1 MSDSAPTSAPAP
13 ATGSGPA
20 GAIKSF
26 FTALFDFSFKSF
38 VSRRLAGI
46 FYGVALAL
54 TALGG
59 IIWFFTLVGGGVAT
73 LANGGNGA
81 IFGVLII
88 LGAFIIVPVGLF
100 VAVLLL
106 RVWIE
111 AIVALIAVAENTASL
126 RK

>member
-1 MSDSAPTSAPAP
+1 MSDSAPVSSPAPAP
-13 ATGSGPA
+13 GSGPA

-59 IIWFFTLVGGGVAT
+59 IIWFFTLVAGGVAT

-88 LGAFIIVPVGLF
+88 LGAFIIVPLGLF

>member
-1 MSDSAPTSAPAP
+1 MPAPAP
-13 ATGSGPA
+13 GSGPA

-26 FTALFDFSFKSF
+26 FAALFDFSFKSF

-59 IIWFFTLVGGGVAT
+59 IIWFFTLIAGGVAT
-73 LANGGNGA
+73 LANGGQGA

-88 LGAFIIVPVGLF
+88 LGAFIIVPLGLF

>member
-1 MSDSAPTSAPAP
+1 MSDSAPQSLPAPAP
-13 ATGSGPA
+13 GSGPT
-20 GAIKSF
+20 GALKGF
-26 FTALFDFSFKSF
+26 FKALFDFSFKSF

-59 IIWFFTLVGGGVAT
+59 LIWFFTLVAGGVAT
-73 LANGGNGA
+73 LASGSDGA
-81 IFGVLII
+81 FFGILII
-88 LGAFIIVPVGLF
+88 LGAFIIVPLGLF

>member
-1 MSDSAPTSAPAP
+1 MPAPAP
-13 ATGSGPA
+13 GSGPA

-26 FTALFDFSFKSF
+26 FAALFDFSFTSF
-38 VSRRLAGI
+38 VSRRLSGV

-59 IIWFFTLVGGGVAT
+59 LIWFFTLIAAGIGT
-73 LANGGNGA
+73 LANGGQGA
-81 IFGVLII
+81 LFGLLII
-88 LGAFIIVPVGLF
+88 LGAFIIVPLGLF

>member
-1 MSDSAPTSAPAP
+1 MPAPAP
-13 ATGSGPA
+13 GSGPT
-20 GAIKSF
+20 GAFKAF

-54 TALGG
+54 AALGG
-59 IIWFFTLVGGGVAT
+59 LIWFFTLVAGGVAT
-73 LANGGNGA
+73 LANGGSGA
-81 IFGVLII
+81 IFGILII
-88 LGAFIIVPVGLF
+88 LGAFIIVPLGLF
-100 VAVLLL
+100 VAVLLI